1 MARPVRISTFA
12 APALRFQDGGKVF
25 GQEAVDRMIAY
36 WRSQL
41 AQVLPGKPDL
51 VVLPEACDRFPD
63 HNNEERFEYY
73 KVRGNQVRDA
83 LAALAREHG
92 CYIAYSAAREVEDG
106 SWRNS
111 TQLIDRA
118 GNVAGVYNKNHLVI
132 EERTRWGIL
141 YGADAP
147 VFECDFGRV
156 ACAICFDLNFDELRL
171 KYAAQRPDLIVFSS
185 MYHGGLM
192 QAYWAYSCRAHFVGA
207 CCGLPSAILAPTGDI
222 LATTTNYFSHVTAT
236 VNLDCAIIH
245 LDHNWG
251 RIRAMLDKYGP
262 KVKMHDPG
270 LLGAVLISSETSEF
284 TIADLVQEFEF
295 ELLDDYFQRSL
306 DHRHAPGNI
315 EGTAG

>member
-1 MARPVRISTFA
+1 MAKPVRISTFGT
-12 APALRFQDGGKVF
+12 PALRFQNTEKKF
-25 GQEAVDRMIAY
+25 GQEAVDRMVAH

-41 AQVLPGKPDL
+41 AQVLPQKPDL
-51 VVLPEACDRFPD
+51 IVLPEACDRYPD

-73 KVRGNQVRDA
+73 AIRGDQVRDA
-83 LAALAREHG
+83 LAALAKENG
-92 CYIAYSAAREVEDG
+92 CYIAYSAARAVEDG

-118 GNVAGVYNKNHLVI
+118 GNIAGIYNKNHLVI
-132 EERTRWGIL
+132 EERSQWGIL

-171 KYAAQRPDLIVFSS
+171 KYAAQKPGLILFSS

-207 CCGLPSAILAPTGDI
+207 CCGLPSAILAPTGEI

-236 VNLDCAIIH
+236 VNLDCTLIH

-251 RIRAMLDKYGP
+251 RIRAMLEKYGP
-262 KVKMHDPG
+262 RVKMHDPG

-284 TIADLVQEFEF
+284 TIDDMVKEFEF
-295 ELLDDYFQRSL
+295 ELLDDYFERSL
-306 DHRHAPGNI
+306 AHRHAPGNI
-315 EGTAG
+315 EGTAK